1 MNTVFFDSFAIDVNA
16 GASVMSQITPDLVAR
31 MFPSAPRANLERYL
45 PLIRRALAERGL
57 VDKMMVV
64 MALATI
70 RVETARF
77 DPVSEAP
84 SALNTQSPGPPFNKY
99 DWRQDLGNQGPPDG
113 AMFKGRGFIQL
124 TGRKNYTY
132 YGALLGHNLISNPDL
147 ANSPQPAA
155 QILAAYLKE
164 NESPI
169 RSALAMGDLGAA
181 RRIVNGGSNGLD
193 RFMSA
198 FMAGDQLIADY
209 NSILALST
217 ERPKRRENRKVKALS
232 FSASESKS
240 LKSREKKRDDTD
252 DRKTKKKNDDIAD
265 GEERKKN
272 DDTDDRKT
280 KKKNDG
286 AADGEDGKKKDDAD
300 DGKTRKKKDD
310 IADGEDRKKRGAGTD
325 GKSKGFFLFR
335 PFRMLRALSLR

>member
-84 SALNTQSPGPPFNKY
+84 SALNTQPPGPPFNKY

-181 RRIVNGGSNGLD
+181 RRVVNGGSNGLD
-193 RFMSA
+193 RFMAA

-217 ERPKRRENRKVKALS
+217 ERPKRRENRKVKAAS
-232 FSASESKS
+232 ISASASKS
-240 LKSREKKRDDTD
+240 FKSKEKKKDDIAD
-252 DRKTKKKNDDIAD
+252 GKIKKKNDDIAD
-265 GEERKKN
+265 EEIRKKRN
-272 DDTDDRKT
+272 DTDDR
-280 KKKNDG
+280 N
-286 AADGEDGKKKDDAD
+286 
-300 DGKTRKKKDD
+300 DD
-310 IADGEDRKKRGAGTD
+310 IADGKTKEKKKDDGTD

-335 PFRMLRALSLR
+335 PFRMLRALSPLR